1 MFENATA
8 AIYDGSFTLCGEAPV
23 DLQPYHQTLS
33 FEDGL
38 SVEVTHRAFVSG
50 QPAVDESHYLLI
62 GSKLYKIMRITVWDD
77 YTELWLARCTRGVPA

>member
-8 AIYDGSFTLCGEAPV
+8 TIYDGSFTLCGEAPV

-38 SVEVTHRAFVSG
+38 SVEVTHRAFANG
-50 QPAVDESHYLLI
+50 QPAVDESCYLQI
-62 GSKLYKIMRITVWDD
+62 GPNLYKIMRISFWDE
-77 YTELWLARCTRGVPA
+77 YTELWLARCARGVPV

>member
-8 AIYDGSFTLCGEAPV
+8 TIYDGSFALCGEALV

-38 SVEVTHRAFVSG
+38 SVEVTHRAFVDG
-50 QPAVDESHYLLI
+50 QPSVDKSYYLQI
-62 GSKLYKIMRITVWDD
+62 GIQLYKIIRISFWDD
-77 YTELWLARCTRGVPA
+77 YTELWLVRCARGVPV

>member
-1 MFENATA
+1 MLENLAA

-38 SVEVTHRAFVSG
+38 SVEVTHRAFVNG
-50 QPAVDESHYLLI
+50 
-62 GSKLYKIMRITVWDD
+62 
-77 YTELWLARCTRGVPA
+77 